1 MIYFIKIAFNRSKV
15 SSYVK
20 KKLYDPFL
28 GMAFNCRKVRSTW
41 IRAEGGCT
49 RVWETVQN
57 TFKGRGTEKRIG
69 KTKILKKGQA
79 GSRGGCLKRG
89 V

>member
-28 GMAFNCRKVRSTW
+28 WMAFNCRKVRSTW
-41 IRAEGGCT
+41 IRAEGGCA
-49 RVWETVQN
+49 RVWEAVQN
-57 TFKGRGTEKRIG
+57 TFKGRGNCSKMTVKEFSFG
-69 KTKILKKGQA
+69 KARKLQ
-79 GSRGGCLKRG
+79 LH
-89 V
+89 